1 MKKYVVILGSNG
13 ALGRAVSYEF
23 KRGWNR
29 ILCDMSDRIEDS
41 SPYVKVESGMKIS
54 DQFREL
60 EQSIVKEIGKG
71 GKVDAI
77 INVGGGFRMD
87 NAASEKLFE
96 NLQLMYSSSVESTL
110 LSAHLAS
117 KFLKDDGFLLLP
129 GAACVAQGGPT
140 PWAVS
145 YGAMKS
151 AVHQII
157 KSLAQPGSGLPQTSK
172 VAGIAPVCSIVV
184 SNPFLGYA

>member
-13 ALGRAVSYEF
+13 ALGRAVSSEF

-29 ILCDMSDRIEDS
+29 ILCDVSDRMDDS
-41 SPYVKVESGMKIS
+41 SLYVKLELGMNAS
-54 DQFREL
+54 DQFRQL
-60 EQSIVKEIGKG
+60 EQSIVNEIGKA
-71 GKVDAI
+71 GKLDAI

-87 NAASEKLFE
+87 NAASEEIFE
-96 NLQLMYSSSVESTL
+96 NLQQMYSSSVESTL

-117 KFLKDDGFLLLP
+117 KFLKEDGFLLLP
-129 GAACVAQGGPT
+129 GAACVAKGGPT

-157 KSLAQPGSGLPQTSK
+157 KSLAQPASGLPQTSK
-172 VAGIAPVCSIVV
+172 VAGIAPVC
-184 SNPFLGYA
+184 

>member
-13 ALGRAVSYEF
+13 ALGRAVSSEF
-23 KRGWNR
+23 KKGWNR
-29 ILCDMSDRIEDS
+29 ILCDVTDRIDDS
-41 SPYVKVESGMKIS
+41 SPYIKLGFGIKTR
-54 DQFREL
+54 DQFNLL
-60 EQSIVKEIGKG
+60 ERTIVDEIGQS

-77 INVGGGFRMD
+77 VNVGGGFRMD
-87 NAASEKLFE
+87 NAASEDLFE
-96 NLQLMYSSSVESTL
+96 NAQLMYSSSVESTL

-117 KFLKDDGFLLLP
+117 KFLKDDGLLLLP
-129 GAACVAQGGPT
+129 GAACVGGGAPT

-157 KSLAQPGSGLPQTSK
+157 KSLSQPGAGLPEKSR
-172 VAGIAPVCSIVV
+172 VAGIAPVC
-184 SNPFLGYA
+184 